1 MKKINFKNRI
11 QSNPRLLRLKNPSTE
26 RIIDYEIQDLQESEI
41 VENGTEMTAEVLNQM
56 QSNIE
61 ESCVAVSPTQPETN
75 EKVWIQKGKNLFNI
89 SKYRQDTNNGYYL
102 KNILKVGETYTISFN
117 NPDSLTYGIL
127 IKSKVGDSTTSD
139 MLEKYSQ
146 VPISF
151 VYTQEMYDNGY
162 TLFIISTSTYNPL
175 TYDEVASMNLQLE
188 QGSTAT
194 EYEAYVNRKI
204 NVDNEKFLDVETM
217 GIETITNE
225 NGTAIKF
232 PDGTMICRN
241 TVIYEGVSFVVRT
254 DTANDISRIE
264 SNSYFDLG
272 NYAQPFIEKPILIC
286 KGSGETFAEP
296 LEIFGGDDINYIGKC
311 YLWSWTVKSNA
322 IIYLS
327 YIAIGR
333 WK

>member
-1 MKKINFKNRI
+1 MKKINF
-11 QSNPRLLRLKNPSTE
+11 
-26 RIIDYEIQDLQESEI
+26 QDLPNTDTPIKAS
-41 VENGTEMTAEVLNQM
+41 TLNQM

-75 EKVWIQKGKNLFNI
+75 ERVWIQKGKNLLDLKKCNFNGCKLNEDGTITSILNPGYYCSVVLKYLNEFLMKNKGKSITLSMGEIITGKNI
-89 SKYRQDTNNGYYL
+89 SIVIYGTKTDGSTVQETTENNARQVTCTIAEDFEEITMIEFRFNRSNSAFIDT
-102 KNILKVGETYTISFN
+102 TT
-117 NPDSLTYGIL
+117 L
-127 IKSKVGDSTTSD
+127 IN
-139 MLEKYSQ
+139 Y
-146 VPISF
+146 
-151 VYTQEMYDNGY
+151 
-162 TLFIISTSTYNPL
+162 
-175 TYDEVASMNLQLE
+175 LQLE

-241 TVIYEGVSFVVRT
+241 TVIHEGVSFVART
-254 DTANDISRIE
+254 DTASGISRIE

-272 NYAQPFIEKPILIC
+272 NYAQPFIEKPTLIC
-286 KGSGETFAEP
+286 KGSGGTFAEP
-296 LEIFGGDDINYIGKC
+296 LEIYGGDDINYIGKC